1 MARKRWNDN
10 NDRSSVGERNMSQNK
25 FSDGY
30 APLAETSGVQTVE
43 VISYELLEDSSALAE
58 FSIIAKDLDSGATF
72 VSKANFGVK
81 KVGSGNAEIVGS
93 VVYSLPVQSDLSM
106 STASV
111 SVDVSG
117 SNLTISVH
125 GILLKNICWYVQ
137 FKISGI
143 QTITE

>member
-1 MARKRWNDN
+1 MA
-10 NDRSSVGERNMSQNK
+10 QNK

-30 APLAETSGVQTVE
+30 SPLAETSGAETVQVLNYT
-43 VISYELLEDSSALAE
+43 LPEDSSSLGE
-58 FSIIAKDLDSGATF
+58 FSVIAKDLDSGATF

-81 KVGSGNAEIVGS
+81 RVGSGDADIVGS
-93 VVYSLPVQSDLSM
+93 VVDSLPVQSDLSM
-106 STASV
+106 ATASI
-111 SVDVSG
+111 SVGVSG
-117 SNLTISVH
+117 SDITISVN